1 MASGQGGGVIAEVDR
16 LYRLGTAAAMTEGQL
31 LGRFAADRDEASF
44 TALVAIHG
52 PMVLGV
58 CHRVLSGSDDV
69 DDAFQATFL
78 VLARKA
84 GSIRRPDLLGPWLHG
99 VARRVSVRIRS
110 QAARRRAVE
119 RPGAELLAMTRD
131 IDGDRHELG
140 AILDEEIGRLPER
153 FRRPLVLC
161 DLEGRTREEAAR
173 DLRWTTGT
181 VRGRLAKAREIL
193 RSRLMRRGLAPSGG
207 CLVAL
212 PPLDAAP
219 AAVPPPLAMATV
231 RAALSFAARSTSAGT
246 ASASASGIAEGVLR
260 SMIVSPM
267 RIAATALLAAAGLV
281 ALPYLFASE
290 PKAAPPATRAR
301 AQAAPASVSPAE
313 EVIARMVRTYA
324 DARSYRDEGEVT
336 LVFVNAS
343 GRQTQK
349 KPFATMF
356 VRPKLYR
363 FEFTER
369 GTFEEPK
376 RYVIWSDAAPDRA
389 KTWWTIQP
397 NIKED
402 SLAMAVGAAAGVSSL
417 SSLTIPRLLM
427 PRAIQGHSPADLK
440 GLKLVGIEIVDGV
453 PCDKVEG
460 TNLRGDVDTVWID
473 KASSLVRKVSGTS
486 KIPGASV
493 EQTTVYRPQ
502 VDVEIAAK
510 EFAFEPPKP

>member
-1 MASGQGGGVIAEVDR
+1 MASGQGGGVIGEVDR

-58 CHRVLSGSDDV
+58 CRRVLSGSDDA

-119 RPGAELLAMTRD
+119 RPGAEFAAMTRD
-131 IDGDRHELG
+131 DNNDRHELG
-140 AILDEEIGRLPER
+140 AVLDEEIGRLPER
-153 FRRPLVLC
+153 LRRPLVLC

-181 VRGRLAKAREIL
+181 VRSRLAKAREIL
-193 RSRLMRRGLAPSGG
+193 RSRLTRRGLAPSGG

-212 PPLDAAP
+212 SPLDAPP
-219 AAVPPPLAMATV
+219 AAVPPSLATATV
-231 RAALSFAARSTSAGT
+231 RAALSFAARSTSAAT
-246 ASASASGIAEGVLR
+246 VSASAASIAEGVLR
-260 SMIVSPM
+260 SMIVTPM
-267 RIAATALLAAAGLV
+267 KVAATALLTAGLV

-290 PKAAPPATRAR
+290 PRAAPPTTR
-301 AQAAPASVSPAE
+301 AQAPAVPASVSPAE
-313 EVIARMVRTYA
+313 EVMARMVKTYA

-336 LVFVNAS
+336 LVFVDAS

-397 NIKED
+397 KVRED
-402 SLAMAVGAAAGVSSL
+402 SLARAAGAAAGVSSL

-427 PRAIQGHSPADLK
+427 PQTIQGQSPADLK
-440 GLKLVGIEIVDGV
+440 GFLGLVDIENVDGV

-486 KIPGASV
+486 KILKASV